1 VVVDAVSRH
10 VKDFALFGS
19 VCQTS
24 GEWYIWCDNSQ
35 SDGDSDGV
43 GNVCDNSGDNCN
55 SQQLDA
61 DEDGIGDVCDD
72 PRDDGCISCGSGATC
87 EIEC

>member
-43 GNVCDNSGDNCN
+43 LQLSVTTAQTFATHSSWMLIMMVWVMCVIILPDVEGVVSQTVNKNVD
-55 SQQLDA
+55 
-61 DEDGIGDVCDD
+61 
-72 PRDDGCISCGSGATC
+72 
-87 EIEC
+87 

>member
-1 VVVDAVSRH
+1 MRQRVR
-10 VKDFALFGS
+10 
-19 VCQTS
+19 TS

-55 SQQLDA
+55 TQQLDS
-61 DEDGIGDVCDD
+61 DGDGIGDVCDSI
-72 PRDDGCISCGSGATC
+72 PGCGGVVCGVPQPACEETCGGGGCGS
-87 EIEC
+87 